1 MNYTDVTSENTQ
13 PTSSNNYGSGALWGA
28 LGNIGSSVL
37 GYFGQKQTNKTN
49 KQIAADARQHEVDMW
64 NMQNAYNNPSAQM
77 KRLLDAGLNPNLVYG
92 SGNVSG
98 LQTGEKPKT
107 HSPEYKSPISQ
118 LEIPN
123 MLNYLRE
130 FSDYQVKRTQ
140 IDNIGEATNLS
151 RQRRYNLGLTAPVIQ
166 GKARLQDQQHQFK
179 KELHPYSLEIQ
190 KATAGRQEHLTNVA
204 RHRAK
209 LLGYDA
215 QIADQMSKYNLR
227 YTDAAYLR
235 IAEMIFGK
243 MKNLKTP
250 FSKSPTYWREA
261 TGRL

>member
-1 MNYTDVTSENTQ
+1 MKYTGENQQQFTG
-13 PTSSNNYGSGALWGA
+13 GSVIGALS
-28 LGNIGSSVL
+28 NIGSGIL
-37 GYFGQKQTNKTN
+37 GYYGQKDTNRTQ
-49 KQIAADARQHEVDMW
+49 KQIAADARQHEIDLW

-77 KRLLDAGLNPNLVYG
+77 QRLIDAGLNPNLVYG

-98 LQTGEKPKT
+98 LQTGERPKT
-107 HSPEYKSPISQ
+107 HSPEYKSPISS

-140 IDNIGEATNLS
+140 IDNIAEATNLS
-151 RQRRYNLGLTAPVIQ
+151 RQRRINLGLSEPLIK
-166 GKARLQDQQHQFK
+166 GKARLQDQQLQFK
-179 KELHPYSLEIQ
+179 QELHPYSLAVQ
-190 KATAGRQEHLTNVA
+190 KGTADRQEHMTNVA
-204 RHRAK
+204 RHKAK

-227 YTDAAYLR
+227 YTDGAYLR